1 MALNCVLG
9 KNREK
14 ERRQGICLVLSLLE
28 RTGEVDGKYHA
39 VRESGQIVD
48 DDVDALN
55 LVLIQLEAL
64 VHELVW
70 SNR

>member
-1 MALNCVLG
+1 M
-9 KNREK
+9 
-14 ERRQGICLVLSLLE
+14 VLSLLE

-64 VHELVW
+64 VHELV
-70 SNR
+70 

>member
-64 VHELVW
+64 VHELV
-70 SNR
+70 